1 MWKEKLKV
9 EWEKTLW
16 GVISDKDSEN
26 EYIVK
31 AKDMEVEVKQS
42 LKTLPMYYK
51 VALFLCVFFWTFT
64 IWGLFNFDNY
74 LATKVI
80 VLMILIGYILI
91 FIDNLWKI
99 KIQDRIIYIDH
110 FFRHTKIEYKNLLKF
125 SQIYHR
131 RSYRTEGYYTIYIR
145 YAEKN
150 EIKSLNLPQVKVG
163 NSQLKTM
170 YEICN
175 TFITNKQLKTIENLD
190 SDYFDIKNE
199 WQNVKGEKLDIKEI
213 HEFYN
218 VTYIFLI
225 IIVIILAI
233 GLYIEFKNLA
243 NL

>member
-1 MWKEKLKV
+1 MEKA
-9 EWEKTLW
+9 
-16 GVISDKDSEN
+16 I
-26 EYIVK
+26 
-31 AKDMEVEVKQS
+31 
-42 LKTLPMYYK
+42 
-51 VALFLCVFFWTFT
+51 
-64 IWGLFNFDNY
+64 
-74 LATKVI
+74 
-80 VLMILIGYILI
+80 IL
-91 FIDNLWKI
+91 
-99 KIQDRIIYIDH
+99 
-110 FFRHTKIEYKNLLKF
+110 
-125 SQIYHR
+125 
-131 RSYRTEGYYTIYIR
+131 YIR